1 MVDIAN
7 AISKKNLKSRKMKE
21 LINKGTVVDVRSPQ
35 EFAGEHFPNAINVPL
50 EQVPQKVNEFK
61 ELPKPIIAYCRSGNR
76 SGMAVSMLK
85 QAGITDVINGGGL
98 DDLLQLTK

>member
-1 MVDIAN
+1 
-7 AISKKNLKSRKMKE
+7 MKD

-35 EFAGEHFPNAINVPL
+35 EFAGQHFPQAINIPL
-50 EQVPQKVNEFK
+50 EQVPQKVDEFK
-61 ELPKPIIAYCRSGNR
+61 GMPRPIIAYCRSGNR

-98 DDLLQLTK
+98 EDLLQKAK

>member
-1 MVDIAN
+1 LPTPFP
-7 AISKKNLKSRKMKE
+7 KKNLKSRKMKE

-98 DDLLQLTK
+98 DDLLQQTK